1 MIYNILTFSQF
12 IKNATGQ
19 GDDSVGHALQS
30 HSVEPQTV
38 RVAHPTDGYSVV
50 FVDTPGFD
58 DTFKSD
64 LEILTIIADWLVK
77 T

>member
-1 MIYNILTFSQF
+1 VIYNILTFSQF

-50 FVDTPGFD
+50 FIDTPGFD
-58 DTFKSD
+58 DTFGSDVDILIKIVELLAKS
-64 LEILTIIADWLVK
+64 
-77 T
+77 